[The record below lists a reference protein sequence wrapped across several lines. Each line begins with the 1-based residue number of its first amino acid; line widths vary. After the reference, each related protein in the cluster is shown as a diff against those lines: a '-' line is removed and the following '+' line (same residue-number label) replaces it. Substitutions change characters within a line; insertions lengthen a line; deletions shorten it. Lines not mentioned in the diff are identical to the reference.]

1 MILKLPIT
9 KSDAPI
15 LITCLFKEKKVYL
28 FKRGSQVL
36 PLKDPIMLEYLRYFN
51 LVIAPYAFAVVVVFV
66 VVVVVYFSAFPVKML
81 FCPFE
86 DFAICVILTL

>member
-1 MILKLPIT
+1 
-9 KSDAPI
+9 
-15 LITCLFKEKKVYL
+15 
-28 FKRGSQVL
+28 
-36 PLKDPIMLEYLRYFN
+36 MLEYLRYFN

-86 DFAICVILTL
+86 EFAICVILTL